1 MPVRVLKQLLLA
13 LLIYLV
19 IVGPLLAITY
29 QSYNQINQELT
40 TQVYA
45 ERQALA
51 RQSARIV
58 ESRLNEMS
66 SVGRTAARDIA
77 DVVEE
82 SKWDEAVNEINYISA
97 EFPFVD
103 RIFISNLQGQ
113 TTAYF
118 PPSPENVN
126 KDFSFRDWYK
136 GVSKNWTPYAS
147 EVFKRAPYPQYNTVA
162 MMTPIKNPEGKP
174 LGAIGLAINL
184 NSFYD
189 LSNNFKVD
197 KGGFL
202 YIVNQKGQIVAHPT
216 YPSQG
221 EIIDYSSVPVVQKL
235 LNGESGVGINFNPVE
250 NETRLAAY
258 EVVPN
263 YNWGVVVTDP
273 VATAF
278 ASRDKTLN
286 EIRNLYVFAIILS
299 MILATLLI
307 IALHKLHTSR
317 QKLLIQ
323 NAQDEA
329 ILSGIGDAVFA
340 INTSKH
346 IILFNKAA
354 EKISGY
360 SYKEAIGKQYDQV
373 LKFILEKD
381 NTPTTKFIDAALE
394 GVITEME
401 GQTLIVRKDGS
412 TLPVADSA
420 APIWNIDKEIQGV
433 VVVFRDVTKE
443 HQLAK
448 LKDEF
453 VSLASHELRTPMTAI
468 KGFISMILDGDF
480 GTVPKKLAEP
490 IADIG
495 QSADRLIHL
504 VNDMLNVSRIEAGRL
519 KFNLQDIEPISLV
532 SGVVNSLQP
541 IAKGKNL
548 VLATENTIPETI
560 TIQADVNKVQQIL
573 HNIIGNS
580 LKFTDKGSVTVKTI
594 LREQMVEF
602 QIIDTGVGISSA
614 DQEKLFNKFQQVN
627 SSQNGKPAGTGLGLY
642 LSRELV
648 VRQGGKMWISSS
660 EVGKGSTFSFTLP
673 LTGTAVANQV
683 KINIENEAKIHPDQK
698 SD

>member
-1 MPVRVLKQLLLA
+1 MLARIIKQLFIFFLVF
-13 LLIYLV
+13 LV

-29 QSYNQINQELT
+29 HSYNQINQDLT
-40 TQVYA
+40 NQIFA

-58 ESRLNEMS
+58 ESRLDAMS
-66 SVGRTAARDIA
+66 SVGRVAARDIA

-82 SKWDEAVNEINYISA
+82 NKWEEAVNEISYISD

-103 RIFISNLQGQ
+103 RIFLSDLEGH

-147 EVFKRAPYPQYNTVA
+147 EVFKRAPHPQYNTVA
-162 MMTPIKNPEGKP
+162 MMSPIKDENGKP
-174 LGAIGLAINL
+174 LGAVGLAINL
-184 NSFYD
+184 NSFYE

-221 EIIDYSSVPVVQKL
+221 PMIDYTSVPVVQKL
-235 LNGESGVGINFNPVE
+235 LAGESGVGINFNPVE
-250 NETRLAAY
+250 NEERLAAY

-273 VATAF
+273 VSTAF
-278 ASRDKTLN
+278 SGRDATLN
-286 EIRNLYVFAIILS
+286 EIKSLYIFIISLS
-299 MILATLLI
+299 VILASLLLI
-307 IALHKLHTSR
+307 AL
-317 QKLLIQ
+317 QKLQASRRTLMIQ

-340 INTSKH
+340 INANKE
-346 IILFNKAA
+346 IILFNNAA

-360 SYKEAIGKQYDQV
+360 TEKEAIGKPYSEV
-373 LKFILEKD
+373 LKFALEKD
-381 NTPTTKFIDAALE
+381 GTPTTEFIDNALK
-394 GVITEME
+394 GTAGEMNS
-401 GQTLIVRKDGS
+401 QTLIIRKDGS

-420 APIWNIDKEIQGV
+420 APIWTTNKEIQGV

-480 GTVPKKLAEP
+480 GTVPQKLQEP
-490 IADIG
+490 IAVIG
-495 QSADRLIHL
+495 ESANRLIHL

-519 KFNLQDIEPISLV
+519 KFNLVNVTPGNLV
-532 SGVVNSLQP
+532 TEVVNSLQP
-541 IAKGKNL
+541 IAKEKNL
-548 VLATENTIPETI
+548 TLTTEISISEDI
-560 TIQADVNKVQQIL
+560 SIQADIDKFKQVL
-573 HNIIGNS
+573 HNLIGNS
-580 LKFTDKGSVTVKTI
+580 LKFTDKGGITVKVI
-594 LREQMVEF
+594 VQKEMVEF
-602 QIIDTGVGISSA
+602 QVIDTGVGIAPA
-614 DQEKLFNKFQQVN
+614 DQEKLFNKFQQVS
-627 SSQNGKPAGTGLGLY
+627 SSQAGKPAGTGLGLY
-642 LSRELV
+642 LSKELV
-648 VRQGGKMWISSS
+648 QRQGGEMWISNS

-673 LTGTAVANQV
+673 LTGSPSAIKV
-683 KINIENEAKIHPDQK
+683 KYSIESEAKIHPDQK
-698 SD
+698 ND

>member
-1 MPVRVLKQLLLA
+1 MSARILKQLLVSFF
-13 LLIYLV
+13 IFLV
-19 IVGPLLAITY
+19 IVGPSLLITY
-29 QSYNQINQELT
+29 HSYRQIDEDLT
-40 TQVYA
+40 QQVYA

-58 ESRLNEMS
+58 ESRLDEMS

-77 DVVEE
+77 DVIAEG
-82 SKWDEAVNEINYISA
+82 KWDEAVNEINYISA

-103 RIFISNLQGQ
+103 RIFLSDLQGR
-113 TTAYF
+113 TTAYY

-136 GVSKNWTPYAS
+136 GVSKSWQPYAS

-162 MMTPIKNPEGKP
+162 MMTPIKDPNGKP

-184 NSFYD
+184 DSFYD
-189 LSNNFKVD
+189 LSNDFKVD

-235 LNGESGVGINFNPVE
+235 LNGESGVGINYNPVE
-250 NETRLAAY
+250 KEDRLAAY

-273 VATAF
+273 VSTAF
-278 ASRDKTLN
+278 STKEITLN
-286 EIRNLYVFAIILS
+286 EIRNLYIFIITLS
-299 MILATLLI
+299 FILAAVI
-307 IALHKLHTSR
+307 VFVLHKLHTSR
-317 QKLLIQ
+317 QTLQIQ

-340 INTSKH
+340 INTDKE
-346 IILFNKAA
+346 IILFNTAA

-360 SYKEAIGKQYDQV
+360 SESEAIGKPYDQV

-381 NTPTTKFIDAALE
+381 SSVACDFIDNALK
-394 GVITEME
+394 GVAGTMSA
-401 GQTLIVRKDGS
+401 QTLIVRKDGS

-420 APIWNIDKEIQGV
+420 APIWTNNKEILGV
-433 VVVFRDVTKE
+433 VIVFRDVTKE

-468 KGFISMILDGDF
+468 KGFISMILEGDF
-480 GTVPKKLAEP
+480 GTVPQKLQEP
-490 IADIG
+490 LADIG

-519 KFNLQDIEPISLV
+519 KFNLQAVQPLV
-532 SGVVNSLQP
+532 LVKEVVNSLQP
-541 IAKGKNL
+541 IAKEKKL
-548 VLATENTIPETI
+548 ILTVDSTVSDDSM
-560 TIQADVNKVQQIL
+560 IQADSNKVKQIL
-573 HNIIGNS
+573 HNLIGNS
-580 LKFTDKGSVTVKTI
+580 LKFTDKGSITVKI
-594 LREQMVEF
+594 LAQKDMIEF
-602 QIIDTGVGISSA
+602 QVIDTGVGIA
-614 DQEKLFNKFQQVN
+614 ATDQEKLFNKFQQI
-627 SSQNGKPAGTGLGLY
+627 STSQAGKPAGTGLGLY

-648 VRQGGKMWISSS
+648 ERQGGKMWISSS

-673 LTGTAVANQV
+673 MTNTLVAKQV
-683 KINIENEAKIHPDQK
+683 QTSIANEAATHPDQK